1 MREGPEEGVQP
12 IVRSIFTTGRQRSFA
27 NTFVYEEFCSHPT
40 HPSFLGDS
48 VVKNPPANAGDA
60 GSILGLGRYA
70 GKGNGNPLRY
80 SCRGEQRSLVSYRP
94 LGLKELDMTQNAHIH
109 LTPTPIE
116 KESEFLKQERNLFS
130 LKSFS
135 STINQEQ
142 R

>member
-1 MREGPEEGVQP
+1 M
-12 IVRSIFTTGRQRSFA
+12 
-27 NTFVYEEFCSHPT
+27 
-40 HPSFLGDS
+40 
-48 VVKNPPANAGDA
+48 VKNTPTDEGDT
-60 GSILGLGRYA
+60 GSILGLGRYP
-70 GKGNGNPLRY
+70 GEGNGNPLQY
-80 SCRGEQRSLVSYRP
+80 SCRGEQMSLVGYRP
-94 LGLKELDMTQNAHIH
+94 LGLEESDMTENAHIH